1 MTARRTRLSCRAVP
15 GMPGA
20 IARQVDRLPHSLPG
34 GIPYSPIGELADGCL
49 LLNAQG
55 IGRFLVRDGH
65 TVEYVVDAGADS
77 VAVDRFL
84 WGSARSALIH
94 QRGELPLHASVVIE
108 PGGKRAIALCGASG
122 AGKSTTAAALLRSRW
137 TSLADD
143 LARIVR
149 TDSAICV
156 WPGPAWMRL
165 SLDACQH
172 LDVDPAG
179 LARDL
184 DDRNKVLL
192 AVPASNRPMPLQA
205 VVELGGERELPYLE
219 PLTGGA
225 AMAVLS
231 RNTVGLRKMGAL
243 HSITEQFSIVSQ
255 IAAGIA
261 VFRLHGR
268 KTSSASVLAA
278 NLHEALTA
286 STI

>member
-1 MTARRTRLSCRAVP
+1 MARKTRLSCRPVP

-20 IARQVDRLPHSLPG
+20 IARQVDRLPDSLPG
-34 GIPYSPIGELADGCL
+34 GTPYSPIGELAEGCL
-49 LLNAQG
+49 LLRAQG
-55 IGRFLVRDGH
+55 IGRFLVRDGQ
-65 TVEYVVDAGADS
+65 TVEYIVEAGADS

-108 PGGKRAIALCGASG
+108 PGGRSAIALCGESG

-149 TDSAICV
+149 TDAAICV

-165 SLDACQH
+165 SLDACEH
-172 LDVDPAG
+172 LDVDTVG
-179 LARDL
+179 LARDR

-192 AVPASNRPMPLQA
+192 AVPASNDPVPLQA
-205 VVELGGERELPYLE
+205 VIELGGERERPELE
-219 PLTGGA
+219 SLTGGA

-243 HSITEQFSIVSQ
+243 HSKTEQFSIVSQ
-255 IAAGIA
+255 IAAG
-261 VFRLHGR
+261 VPVLRLHGR
-268 KTSSASVLAA
+268 KTASASVLAA
-278 NLHEALTA
+278 HLHEALT